1 MADIVKGIKEFLDDL
16 ATDPMEERVVEYV
29 IREVTSGRR
38 LIEIMDDP
46 YVKNRLNEDKRAA
59 VFENP
64 EIVDAVEAEI
74 RVSFSGREL
83 DFSS

>member
-1 MADIVKGIKEFLDDL
+1 MADIVKGIKEYLDGL
-16 ATDPMEERVVEYV
+16 ATDPMEVRVVEYI
-29 IREVTSGRR
+29 IREVAAGRR
-38 LIEIMDDP
+38 LVEIMDDP
-46 YVKNRLNEDKRAA
+46 YVKNRLEEDKRAA

-74 RVSFSGREL
+74 RETFSGREL